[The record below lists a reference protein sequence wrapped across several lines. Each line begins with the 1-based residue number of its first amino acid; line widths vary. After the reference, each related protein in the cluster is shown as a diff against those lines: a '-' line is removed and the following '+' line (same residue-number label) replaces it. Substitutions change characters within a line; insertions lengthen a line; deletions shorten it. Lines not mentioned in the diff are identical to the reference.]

1 MLLFLILLSCP
12 LFLFL
17 YNNNEISIR
26 NFIVPLYYITLL
38 IVFFL
43 KNFNNLVI
51 WFIFIIPILILI
63 IYQIYIFFKS
73 KNYISLNYIL
83 IYFLLFYSFYFFVI
97 VCEIHLKENM
107 QLAMIYAGIINIFFY
122 LFIVLLHI
130 IYIILK
136 LFNNQ
141 VKINVINEILF
152 MPLGFLILFCLSG
165 VL

>member
-17 YNNNEISIR
+17 YNDNKISIK
-26 NFIVPLYYITLL
+26 NFIVPLYYIALL

-43 KNFNNLVI
+43 KNFNNLVV
-51 WFIFIIPILILI
+51 WFIFIIPILILV

-97 VCEIHLKENM
+97 TCEIHLKENM
-107 QLAMIYAGIINIFFY
+107 QLAMIYASIINIFFY
-122 LFIVLLHI
+122 LLIASLHI

-141 VKINVINEILF
+141 TEINIINGILF

>member
-17 YNNNEISIR
+17 YNDNKISIR

-43 KNFNNLVI
+43 KNFNNLVV
-51 WFIFIIPILILI
+51 WFIFIIPILILV

-97 VCEIHLKENM
+97 TCEIHLKENM

-122 LFIVLLHI
+122 LLIALLHI

-141 VKINVINEILF
+141 TEINIINGILF